1 MNVKIAMLVAAS
13 EYERLT
19 LDTARSSSM
28 PAPKCTE
35 AQAMDCRERA
45 VSVVWWICGGRA
57 RGLGLPSPRD
67 LVRL

>member
-19 LDTARSSSM
+19 LDAARSSSM

-45 VSVVWWICGGRA
+45 VSPSSDEYTEAEPGGSA
-57 RGLGLPSPRD
+57 SQVLAIWC
-67 LVRL
+67 V